1 LLTSKQ
7 GIENTVSFEP
17 ILLAPQKVER
27 EIYPYRRVWRTAII
41 EVAILLA
48 VTVAATLLQ
57 RFAPLQLAESQRR
70 LFGGIFALL
79 PFALWLGISYLAER
93 RSPQP
98 RQRLF
103 VVALLGALVANA
115 VGLPLVKQVI
125 AVDEWLSTASGTSRI
140 LGYLLSVGIIQEF
153 LKYAVVRYSVW
164 PGCFRIRSDGI
175 AYAMAAAIGYA
186 TVLNLDYALNI
197 TATPA
202 IYTLRIT
209 EITMVQLAVS
219 TIVGY
224 FLSELKLTRNT
235 AAYWLPGGLLLAA
248 LLDSLAIVFRG
259 GLIVGGVSPDSTANN
274 AFQGLGAAVFLV
286 VFLFSS
292 VNFLVNNADE
302 RATLRSRTELGR

>member
-1 LLTSKQ
+1 
-7 GIENTVSFEP
+7 VSFEP
-17 ILLAPQKVER
+17 ILLAPQKEER

-41 EVAILLA
+41 EVAILL
-48 VTVAATLLQ
+48 VLTVVAQLLQ
-57 RFAPLQLAESQRR
+57 RFVPLQLADSQRR
-70 LFGGIFALL
+70 IFGGMFALL
-79 PFALWLGISYLAER
+79 PFALWIGISYVAER
-93 RSPQP
+93 RAPQP

-103 VVALLGALVANA
+103 IVAILGALVANA
-115 VGLPLVKQVI
+115 VGLPLVRDVLV
-125 AVDEWLSTASGTSRI
+125 VDEWLSTASGTSRI
-140 LGYLLSVGIIQEF
+140 LGYFLSVGIIQEF

-164 PGCFRIRSDGI
+164 PGCFRVRSDGI

-186 TVLNLDYALNI
+186 TMLNLDYALNI
-197 TATPA
+197 SATPA
-202 IYTLRIT
+202 VYTLRIA
-209 EITMVQLAVS
+209 EITLVQLAVS

-235 AAYWLPGGLLLAA
+235 AAFWLPGGLMLAA
-248 LLDSLAIVFRG
+248 LLESLAIVFRG

-302 RATLRSRTELGR
+302 RASLRGRTELGR